1 MEHNAALIENLKEGR
16 RQFLELVAHIRPEL
30 HRYCA
35 RMAGSVAD
43 GEDVVQEALA
53 RAYYDLAELKEPAAM
68 RAWLFRIAH
77 NRALDW
83 LKRYDRRMGEALE
96 EPDALAAPGDDPE
109 DGVAREQALKAA
121 LSRFLEL
128 APAQRSCVILK
139 DVLEHSLEEIAAL
152 LDLTVP
158 AVKAALSRGR
168 ARLRELTGARADA
181 GPIVPA
187 APPAALLRYMELF
200 NARDWDGVRS
210 LLADDVRLD
219 LVSRTKAAGRRQV
232 ASYFGNYGKVAGW
245 RMAPAWLD
253 GRAVLAVFEA
263 PQAGAPAYFVELQ
276 FVGAQVA
283 LIRDFRYVPYIVR
296 EAPLQLQA
304 GALPN

>member
-1 MEHNAALIENLKEGR
+1 
-16 RQFLELVAHIRPEL
+16 
-30 HRYCA
+30 
-35 RMAGSVAD
+35 VAD
-43 GEDVVQEALA
+43 GEDVVQDALA

-83 LKRYDRRMGEALE
+83 LRRYDRRMGESLE
-96 EPDALAAPGDDPE
+96 EPDALAAPADDPE
-109 DGVAREQALKAA
+109 DEVAREQALKAA

-168 ARLRELTGARADA
+168 ARLRELTAARPAA
-181 GPIVPA
+181 APIVA
-187 APPAALLRYMELF
+187 TAPPAALLRYMELF

-210 LLADDVRLD
+210 MLADDVRLD

-232 ASYFGNYGKVAGW
+232 ANYFGNYDKVAGW
-245 RMAPAWLD
+245 RMAPATLD
-253 GRAVLAVFEA
+253 GRAVLAMFESPRA
-263 PQAGAPAYFVELQ
+263 NAPAYFVELD
-276 FVGAQVA
+276 FVDGRVA
-283 LIRDFRYVPYIVR
+283 LIRDFRYVPYILR
-296 EAPLQLQA
+296 EAPLLLQP
-304 GALPN
+304 GAVNH